1 MRVKFYT
8 DRPFGMFIKRWLK
21 GQPNVKIVRKNADL
35 IVSCYNSKIIPKEEL
50 TCPAI
55 NFHPGLLP
63 YNRGMYPHIWP
74 LVDGSPAGVTIH
86 YINNKLDGGDIL
98 VQKKV
103 EVYPTDIASD
113 LEDRTQLAMFDLFK
127 TLWPEIEISTGTK
140 QKGKGSYH
148 KASEIKTIQ
157 KFSKKVIDRL
167 RACTF
172 RDRSYG
178 YFVDKGRKYYV
189 GVKFFKEED
198 IKRFERRNH
207 A

>member
-1 MRVKFYT
+1 MLRVKFYT
-8 DRPFGMFIKRWLK
+8 DRPFGVFIRNWLK
-21 GQPNVKIVRKNADL
+21 QQGVKIVKRNPDL
-35 IVSCYNSKIIPKEEL
+35 IISCYNPKIIPKEEL
-50 TCPAI
+50 TCLAI

-63 YNRGMYPHIWP
+63 YNRGMYSHIWP

-86 YINNKLDGGDIL
+86 YINDKLDGGNIL
-98 VQKKV
+98 VQKRV
-103 EVYPTDIASD
+103 PVYPMDIASD
-113 LEDRTQLAMFDLFK
+113 LEDRTQMAMFDLFR
-127 TLWPEIEISTGTK
+127 TLWPKIGK
-140 QKGKGSYH
+140 GKPQKGKGSYH
-148 KASEIKTIQ
+148 SAKEIKTIQ
-157 KFSKKVIDRL
+157 EFDKKTIDRL

-178 YFVDKGRKYYV
+178 YFIDKGKKYYV